1 MTSSLSWKN
10 FINDYR
16 QNNRLQ
22 AKKWKGFFCLIIG
35 SKERFSAFC
44 ASLTLNF
51 LSKVDP
57 SGEIIE
63 LEGGGCPW
71 KEHLF
76 ELEKDLKIEVP
87 IKFVIYTDQNKK
99 WRVQVNWN
107 LSQFSNFPWIIAQ
120 EE

>member
-1 MTSSLSWKN
+1 MAQKKVFSLLYILDLD
-10 FINDYR
+10 F
-16 QNNRLQ
+16 
-22 AKKWKGFFCLIIG
+22 
-35 SKERFSAFC
+35 
-44 ASLTLNF
+44 F

-87 IKFVIYTDQNKK
+87 IKFVIYSDQNNK
-99 WRVQVNWN
+99 WRVQVNFN
-107 LSQFSNFPWIIAQ
+107 LSLYIYCPWVMAQ

>member
-1 MTSSLSWKN
+1 VAQKKVFSLLYILDLD
-10 FINDYR
+10 F
-16 QNNRLQ
+16 
-22 AKKWKGFFCLIIG
+22 
-35 SKERFSAFC
+35 
-44 ASLTLNF
+44 F

-87 IKFVIYTDQNKK
+87 IKFVIYSDQNNK
-99 WRVQVNWN
+99 WRVQVNFN
-107 LSQFSNFPWIIAQ
+107 LSLYIYCP
-120 EE
+120 

>member
-1 MTSSLSWKN
+1 MEVFSCLTS
-10 FINDYR
+10 
-16 QNNRLQ
+16 
-22 AKKWKGFFCLIIG
+22 G
-35 SKERFSAFC
+35 SKESFQPFVHPW
-44 ASLTLNF
+44 LGFF

-87 IKFVIYTDQNKK
+87 IKFVIYSDQNNK
-99 WRVQVNWN
+99 WRVQVNFN
-107 LSQFSNFPWIIAQ
+107 LSLYIYYPWVMAQ